1 MPAQWTGLLI
11 GEIHNAGFSIK
22 AVANEA
28 GLHPKYV
35 STVLNSDDASP
46 KTEMKLRAAL
56 QRMKMRDKVEIN
68 DDSENS

>member
-11 GEIHNAGFSIK
+11 GEIHNAGCSIK
-22 AVANEA
+22 AVASEA
-28 GLHPKYV
+28 GVHPKYV